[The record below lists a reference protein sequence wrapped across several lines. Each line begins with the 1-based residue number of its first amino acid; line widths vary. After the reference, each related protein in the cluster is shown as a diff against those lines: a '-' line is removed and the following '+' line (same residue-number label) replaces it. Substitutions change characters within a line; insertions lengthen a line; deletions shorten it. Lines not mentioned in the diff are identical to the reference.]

1 MFILNSMNKKIILN
15 SIIFLSFIA
24 LSFAYFVEFVLGHE
38 PCNLCKIERIPYIGS
53 IIIISFL
60 IFINRW
66 ERILLSITLLLF
78 IFGAVISFYHV
89 GIEQGV
95 FSESLLCELGLN
107 TNIQNSED
115 LLKSLEKAPI
125 SCKDV
130 TFKIFGLSLA
140 TFNAFLSIAISYIL
154 IKLLMKNEQN
164 R

>member
-1 MFILNSMNKKIILN
+1 MNKKIIFN
-15 SIIFLSFIA
+15 SLIVLSFIA

-60 IFINRW
+60 IFTNRW
-66 ERILLSITLLLF
+66 ERILLSITILLF
-78 IFGAVISFYHV
+78 IFGAVTSVYHV

-107 TNIQNSED
+107 TNIQDPED

-140 TFNAFLSIAISYIL
+140 TFNAFLSIVISYMLLKL
-154 IKLLMKNEQN
+154 IIKNEQN
-164 R
+164 

>member
-1 MFILNSMNKKIILN
+1 MSKKIILN
-15 SIIFLSFIA
+15 SLIFLSFIA

-60 IFINRW
+60 IFTKRW
-66 ERILLSITLLLF
+66 EKILLSIILLLF
-78 IFGAVISFYHV
+78 IFGAVTSIYHV

-107 TNIQNSED
+107 TNIQNPDD

-140 TFNAFLSIAISYIL
+140 TFNALLSIIISYIL
-154 IKLLMKNEQN
+154 FKTFKNE
-164 R
+164 

>member
-1 MFILNSMNKKIILN
+1 MNIKIILN
-15 SIIFLSFIA
+15 SLIFLSFIA
-24 LSFAYFVEFVLGHE
+24 LSFAYFVEFILGHE

-60 IFINRW
+60 IFTNRW
-66 ERILLSITLLLF
+66 ERILLSMTLLLF
-78 IFGAVISFYHV
+78 IFGAVTSVYHV

-107 TNIQNSED
+107 TNIQNPED

-140 TFNAFLSIAISYIL
+140 TFNAFLSIVISYIL
-154 IKLLMKNEQN
+154 VRLLLKNEQN
-164 R
+164 

>member
-1 MFILNSMNKKIILN
+1 MKKKIILN
-15 SIIFLSFIA
+15 SLIFLSFIT
-24 LSFAYFVEFVLGHE
+24 LSFAYFIEFILDHE

-60 IFINRW
+60 IFTNRW
-66 ERILLSITLLLF
+66 EKILLSITLLLF
-78 IFGAVISFYHV
+78 IFGAVTSIYHV
-89 GIEQGV
+89 GIEQGI

-107 TNIQNSED
+107 TNIQNPED

-140 TFNAFLSIAISYIL
+140 TFNAFLSIVISYIL
-154 IKLLMKNEQN
+154 LRLLIKNEQN
-164 R
+164 

>member
-1 MFILNSMNKKIILN
+1 MNKKIILN
-15 SIIFLSFIA
+15 SLIFLSFIA

-60 IFINRW
+60 IFTKRW
-66 ERILLSITLLLF
+66 EKILLSIILLLF
-78 IFGAVISFYHV
+78 IFGAVTSIYHV

-107 TNIQNSED
+107 TNIQNPDD

-140 TFNAFLSIAISYIL
+140 TFNAFLSIVISCIL
-154 IKLLMKNEQN
+154 ASLIFKNE
-164 R
+164 